1 MTTAVPLVGAARPGL
16 MGRLAAG
23 NALPILVVVAAIFA
37 IWYVAAI
44 LMNWQGVSE
53 RLARAGQSATTVEL
67 VLLTM
72 ESDRPLLPAPHQI
85 LAELQRTV
93 LEVAPTSRRS
103 LVFHATETISAT
115 LVGFAIGAL
124 LGILIAVGI
133 VHMRTLEKSLM
144 PWVISSQTVPILAIA
159 PIIVVVLGSMGIR
172 GILPKAIISA
182 YLCFFPV
189 AIGMV
194 KGLSAPDFL
203 QRDLMRTY
211 SASGWQT
218 FWKLKV
224 PTSLPYLFA
233 SLKVAVAISLV
244 GAIVAELPTGA
255 QAGLGARLLAGSYFG
270 QTIQIWSA
278 LVMAAIC
285 AALLVV
291 AVGLVERVVMR
302 LMGGRT

>member
-224 PTSLPYLFA
+224 PTSLPFLFA

>member
-1 MTTAVPLVGAARPGL
+1 MTTSVPLVGAARPGL

-23 NALPILVVVAAIFA
+23 NALPILVVVAAIFVV
-37 IWYVAAI
+37 WYVAAI

-53 RLARAGQSATTVEL
+53 RLARAGQSATTTEL
-67 VLLTM
+67 VFLTM

-93 LEVAPTSRRS
+93 LDVAPTSRRS

-194 KGLSAPDFL
+194 KGLTAPDFL

>member
-1 MTTAVPLVGAARPGL
+1 